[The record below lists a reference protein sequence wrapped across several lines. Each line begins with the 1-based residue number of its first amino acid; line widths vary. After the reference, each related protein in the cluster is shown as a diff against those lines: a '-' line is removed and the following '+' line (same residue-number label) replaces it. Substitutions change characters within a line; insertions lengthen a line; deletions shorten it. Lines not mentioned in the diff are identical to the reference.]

1 MTLRGKAA
9 IVGIS
14 EVPSTRQPPPGKTS
28 FGLLAEVADMAIK
41 DARLRKEDIDG
52 LITLEQGAMGAP
64 PMDFAEYIGLRPVHC
79 QGMVH
84 HGSSGATS
92 VAMAAAAID
101 EGFCN
106 YVLCVFGGVQDPDVR
121 LIPFTGAANL
131 RTEFEDPYG
140 PVVAMNG
147 VYGLIK
153 TRHMYEF
160 GTTQEQFAK
169 IAVDE
174 RFNALTNPNA
184 VFRGRP
190 ITIDDVLNSRFTN
203 DPLHLLESVMP
214 CSGGGAVI
222 VTSAERA
229 KARPHRPA
237 YILGAGAGATTHM
250 NIWQNPRIVD
260 TPVKISAPRAFQMAG
275 YAPKDMQFAEFYD

>member
-14 EVPSTRQPPPGKTS
+14 EIPSTRQPPPGKTS

-52 LITLEQGAMGAP
+52 LISLEMEAP
-64 PMDFAEYIGLRPVHC
+64 VLNFAEYIGLRPVHC

-84 HGSSGATS
+84 HGSSGAMS
-92 VAMAAAAID
+92 VAMATAAID
-101 EGFCN
+101 AGLCN
-106 YVLCVFGGVQDPDVR
+106 YVLCLFGGLPGFGPYVAGP
-121 LIPFTGAANL
+121 ASL
-131 RTEFEDPYG
+131 RTEFEAPYG

-147 VYGLIK
+147 PYGLIK

-190 ITIDDVLNSRFTN
+190 ITIDDVLNSRFIN
-203 DPLHLLESVMP
+203 DPLHILESVMP
-214 CSGGGAVI
+214 CCGGGAVI

-229 KARPHRPA
+229 KALPHRPA
-237 YILGAGAGATTHM
+237 YLLGAGAGATTHM
-250 NIWQNPRIVD
+250 NIWQDPRFVD
-260 TPVKISAPRAFQMAG
+260 TPVKISAPRAFGMAG
-275 YAPKDMQFAEFYD
+275 YAPRDMQFAEFYD